1 MSINKNIEKKI
12 FYVEGMHC
20 SSCELLIEK
29 KLLKK
34 EGIKAVEASLNK
46 GQVCVYFSEKK
57 NLDLDKINQEFKSLG
72 YSFFTEPQI
81 KQNKKLF
88 YQTEGKWQINKDK
101 LIVFF
106 KTLILAFSFLLAF
119 YFLDK
124 WQLGRFVSVDTRS
137 SLSAFF
143 ILGVIASVSSCAALV
158 GGVLLAMTKK
168 WHEAYIDS
176 DNNFQKTLPHWL
188 FHLGRLLAFFILGG
202 FLGWLGSGLSF
213 NNTFGYAVLVV
224 LVSLLMII
232 LALQMLEVS
241 WAKKISL
248 RLPKFITR
256 KVASEN
262 SWQGKYSPF
271 LLGVLTFFLPCGFT
285 LIAQGI
291 ALTTGSFF
299 AGASIMLFF
308 ALGTLPMLAS
318 ISYTGYRFTQKPH
331 LTAKFSKVAGIIIIF
346 FAIYNINGQLNVM
359 GLPSLHDLKNYSNTK
374 ITTPSEPI
382 ILFGPDAGKT
392 LPVSKNNSEKKV
404 QVTDDIQQLEIIAQG
419 FEYTNSGNTV
429 LRANVPTVMIV
440 DNQGILG
447 CGAQMAARGLFSG
460 FVNLKPGINK
470 IDLGR
475 PKAGSYKI
483 TCSMGMV
490 PPITVTFQ

>member
-1 MSINKNIEKKI
+1 M
-12 FYVEGMHC
+12 
-20 SSCELLIEK
+20 
-29 KLLKK
+29 
-34 EGIKAVEASLNK
+34 
-46 GQVCVYFSEKK
+46 
-57 NLDLDKINQEFKSLG
+57 
-72 YSFFTEPQI
+72 
-81 KQNKKLF
+81 
-88 YQTEGKWQINKDK
+88 
-101 LIVFF
+101 
-106 KTLILAFSFLLAF
+106 
-119 YFLDK
+119 
-124 WQLGRFVSVDTRS
+124 
-137 SLSAFF
+137 
-143 ILGVIASVSSCAALV
+143 
-158 GGVLLAMTKK
+158 
-168 WHEAYIDS
+168 
-176 DNNFQKTLPHWL
+176 
-188 FHLGRLLAFFILGG
+188 LAFFILGG

-213 NNTFGYAVLVV
+213 NNTFGYAVLVG

-291 ALTTGSFF
+291 ALTTGSFL

-359 GLPSLHDLKNYSNTK
+359 GLPSLHDLKNYSNAK
-374 ITTPSEPI
+374 ITTQSEPI
-382 ILFGPDAGKT
+382 ILFGPDVGKT
-392 LPVSKNNSEKKV
+392 LSVSKNNSEKKV

-419 FEYTNSGNTV
+419 FEYTNSGNAV
-429 LRANVPTVMIV
+429 LRANIPTVMIV